1 VIKPKEEP
9 HKKDSSSESDDE
21 QANMEMKAAAKRAL
35 QLQYL
40 ENENTNLVLE
50 NEDLNTTL
58 KINKDIIKSL
68 LAGEKG
74 FEGQVELTFDKMST
88 EIDLLEQRVKT
99 L

>member
-1 VIKPKEEP
+1 
-9 HKKDSSSESDDE
+9 
-21 QANMEMKAAAKRAL
+21 M
-35 QLQYL
+35 
-40 ENENTNLVLE
+40 LE

-88 EIDLLEQRVKT
+88 EIDLLE
-99 L
+99 

>member
-1 VIKPKEEP
+1 MRASILKPKEGNQ
-9 HKKDSSSESDDE
+9 KKESSSESDDAARE
-21 QANMEMKAAAKRAL
+21 NFESKIAAKRAL

-68 LAGEKG
+68 LKGEQG
-74 FEGQVELTFDKMST
+74 FEGQVELTFDKMS
-88 EIDLLEQRVKT
+88 
-99 L
+99 